1 MTEAIAILGMFAI
14 ILSILRWFKL
24 DTTQM
29 IRIYFESADNRRAF
43 IEKNVES
50 IQEDV
55 KNLRNR
61 LCALEEKNRGK

>member
-61 LCALEEKNRGK
+61 LCEIERNRGK